1 MEEIGGEGSQVWQH
15 AQRVPVESVDDSA
28 RRTLHA
34 TNKQVYYGSSG
45 ADCSGSSS
53 CYENSS
59 GLVIHIAQQ
68 RPKEPKIVQTIMITK
83 WALVPFISSVSDLVS
98 LSQTCYGLSL
108 QLRNSTFIK
117 TILIQNLSRLLTRFN
132 FTVGTLN
139 NIFQLHQG
147 TILSGSTI
155 LQAYMGNVYSKYDL
169 DFYIPL
175 RTEAETFLRRYIRVQ
190 IGRHKEYL
198 LRDIPPILEY
208 FGLPPGSYRSAR
220 LIVSKYF
227 PEHFGFVLE
236 LIQDVQYVLRSSRI
250 KSR

>member
-1 MEEIGGEGSQVWQH
+1 
-15 AQRVPVESVDDSA
+15 
-28 RRTLHA
+28 
-34 TNKQVYYGSSG
+34 
-45 ADCSGSSS
+45 
-53 CYENSS
+53 
-59 GLVIHIAQQ
+59 
-68 RPKEPKIVQTIMITK
+68 MITK